1 MNRVVVTCEP
11 YTVGWTAPMTWWEW
25 AGLLVGCT
33 LLWPLRLAAAGL
45 EASGRALADWV
56 ESP

>member
-33 LLWPLRLAAAGL
+33 LLWPLRLAAAGV
-45 EASGRALADWV
+45 EALDNARWRWI
-56 ESP
+56 EP